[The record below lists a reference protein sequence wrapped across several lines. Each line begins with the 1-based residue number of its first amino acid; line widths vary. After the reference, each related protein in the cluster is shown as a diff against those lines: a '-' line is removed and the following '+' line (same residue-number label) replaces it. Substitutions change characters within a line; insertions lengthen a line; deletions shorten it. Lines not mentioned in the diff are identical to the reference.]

1 MMSPTAARRIEH
13 RVAGG
18 DINPYLML
26 AAVLGAA
33 IQGIDDK
40 TVPPQAIKGNAYAR
54 QLETLPSDW
63 ATAIDLFGKSDLI
76 PKILPKQLIR
86 NFVMTKR
93 QELTYFAEL
102 SPSERIDLYLD
113 TV

>member
-1 MMSPTAARRIEH
+1 
-13 RVAGG
+13 
-18 DINPYLML
+18 ML

-33 IQGIDDK
+33 IQGIEDK
-40 TVPPQAIKGNAYAR
+40 ILPPQAIKGNAYAR

-63 ATAIDLFGKSDLI
+63 GTAIDLFEKSTLI
-76 PKILPKQLIR
+76 PRILPKQLIR

-93 QELTYFAEL
+93 QELNYYAEL
-102 SPSERIDLYLD
+102 SPEERIDLYLD